1 MQTLTKTNT
10 HSLKLCWHWLSHV
23 VQHVDSCWER
33 LKPWR
38 LWAAASACL
47 CLNWT
52 GLRGM
57 AFLPL
62 PRESWAPCL
71 ESFLLWL
78 LLPQTLAGLLLQ
90 AERADPFSFLI
101 SMHSVSSHGEVQS
114 HLPRPGSGFT
124 GWHHLSPEAHAPR
137 PCRHMSSGLDEV
149 ELCWQ
154 WMPLSLPPLS
164 LTVPWGF
171 LFGRAGERWE
181 AEEGHYG
188 WAFHWLMEQ
197 IRLSLNGRST
207 QCFTLEYAGF
217 KII

>member
-1 MQTLTKTNT
+1 MVACRHWPRHSQPKAALALAFPCGPACGFMLGEVKAMKTV
-10 HSLKLCWHWLSHV
+10 SCCQRSPLPKLS
-23 VQHVDSCWER
+23 
-33 LKPWR
+33 
-38 LWAAASACL
+38 WAQGHES
-47 CLNWT
+47 
-52 GLRGM
+52 
-57 AFLPL
+57 LPL

-71 ESFLLWL
+71 ESFLL
-78 LLPQTLAGLLLQ
+78 PQALAGPLLQ

-101 SMHSVSSHGEVQS
+101 SMHSVISHGEVQS
-114 HLPRPGSGFT
+114 HLPRAGSGFT

-207 QCFTLEYAGF
+207 QCFTLEYAVF